1 MLIPIPSQA
10 RGEAATLVVAVQATP
25 VPDAPIVRSLA
36 EGAAAA
42 LRSAGAAGACGHAHG
57 QAARGGACAGL
68 ACSMQSSCLRVSAG
82 CAAWL

>member
-1 MLIPIPSQA
+1 MAGTAQA

-42 LRSAGAAGACGHAHG
+42 LRSAGAAVAC
-57 QAARGGACAGL
+57 RACDL
-68 ACSMQSSCLRVSAG
+68 AG
-82 CAAWL
+82 CTGCCMCRS